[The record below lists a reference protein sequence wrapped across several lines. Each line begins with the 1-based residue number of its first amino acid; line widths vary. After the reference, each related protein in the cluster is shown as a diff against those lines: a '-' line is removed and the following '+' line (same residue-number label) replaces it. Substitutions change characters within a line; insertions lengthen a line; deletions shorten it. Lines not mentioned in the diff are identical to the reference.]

1 MNAPRR
7 DQTGQEMVEF
17 ALALPLF
24 LALLV
29 GLFYAGILLYS
40 HVTLNNAARVGTTH
54 LVRHPLATN
63 DEVENVIE
71 AQLGVLDPNRVQI
84 TIWPAREARVPFG
97 QVDVSLRY
105 RTALPTLSLPNPVG
119 AGPIVLVGPVW
130 LQADSTMNF
139 E

>member
-1 MNAPRR
+1 MNAGRR
-7 DQTGQEMVEF
+7 QENGQEMVEF

-24 LALLV
+24 LALLF
-29 GLFYAGILLYS
+29 GLFYVGILLYS

-54 LVRHPLATN
+54 LVRHPLAT
-63 DEVENVIE
+63 DAEVEEVIA
-71 AQLGVLDPNRVQI
+71 AQLGVLDPDRVQI
-84 TIWPAREARVPFG
+84 TVWPAREARVPFG

-105 RTALPTLSLPNPVG
+105 RTTVPTLSLPNLAG
-119 AGPIVLVGPVW
+119 AEPIILVGPVW